1 MALKIDKSKK
11 KNKPIISAE
20 KSEPSKTFDL
30 NSLNTTESKQKLGR
44 PKKNKVYSTI
54 RIQKHNI
61 NRVNALQN
69 TLEMETQDDMISF
82 MLDRLENSLTN
93 EERTM
98 FEMYMRTYKAREERK
113 NK

>member
-1 MALKIDKSKK
+1 MFNIDKDGRKQK
-11 KNKPIISAE
+11 AIPSAE
-20 KSEPSKTFDL
+20 KSEPAVTFDL
-30 NSLNTTESKQKLGR
+30 NSLNTIESKQKLGR

-54 RIQKHNI
+54 RIQKNNI

-82 MLDRLENSLTN
+82 MLDRLENSLTPD
-93 EERTM
+93 ERTM

-113 NK
+113 K